1 MALYWCLILFF
12 VSVVCIG
19 KGHVIGIGTD
29 IACGCGLGIGIALG
43 MDSGMVKGMATDI
56 GSSVYIPVMRIIM

>member
-1 MALYWCLILFF
+1 M
-12 VSVVCIG
+12 SVVCIG

-29 IACGCGLGIGIALG
+29 IAGGCGRGIGIALG